1 MPTFPLWVR
10 LPGAYNAAI
19 GRMVSRFAVVESALR
34 QMIYALLE
42 VEPKYGRV
50 AVRNPRVDDSF
61 TMIEDLMSLRGF
73 KTSLDMKELRR
84 LCKQLEQFR
93 DKVAHG
99 VWARH
104 TGSKLPVLQ
113 VTAGNYQDE
122 AGRAVKARIVPRA
135 VGIAVK
141 DFKSFTDGAV
151 EMVAILKTLAGE
163 LQVQHD
169 ELLEKRH
176 AQLAQDRLKK
186 SPQARRTRKGRKRQR
201 GPFSGSELV
210 SG

>member
-1 MPTFPLWVR
+1 
-10 LPGAYNAAI
+10 
-19 GRMVSRFAVVESALR
+19 
-34 QMIYALLE
+34 
-42 VEPKYGRV
+42 
-50 AVRNPRVDDSF
+50 
-61 TMIEDLMSLRGF
+61 MIEDLMSLRGF

-113 VTAGNYQDE
+113 VTAGNYQDQ
-122 AGRAVKARIVPRA
+122 AGKAVKARIEPRA
-135 VGIAVK
+135 VGIAAK

-151 EMVAILKTLAGE
+151 EMVAILKKLAGE
-163 LQVQHD
+163 LQAQHD

-176 AQLAQDRLKK
+176 AQLAQDQSRKV
-186 SPQARRTRKGRKRQR
+186 PRGRRIQKGRKRPR
-201 GPFSGSELV
+201 GPYSGSSMV